1 MRVAAARAAK
11 ASVADAPAS
20 AGGVHVAD
28 IETILKMQ
36 AEKAKVR
43 VPQLHSY
50 DHYVVSLGL

>member
-28 IETILKMQ
+28 IETILKTQ

-43 VPQLHSY
+43 LPQSAQL
-50 DHYVVSLGL
+50 